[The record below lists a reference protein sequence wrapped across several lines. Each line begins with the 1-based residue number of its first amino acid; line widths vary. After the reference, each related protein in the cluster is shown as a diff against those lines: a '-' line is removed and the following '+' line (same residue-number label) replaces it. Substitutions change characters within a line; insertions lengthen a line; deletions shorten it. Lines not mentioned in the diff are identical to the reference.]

1 MVSKGDVYAM
11 ITKEEEAVFEYEL
24 RKLKAEYKEC
34 LDTPLKRKI
43 HDDALWLQAVIFQA
57 PRKEP

>member
-1 MVSKGDVYAM
+1 M